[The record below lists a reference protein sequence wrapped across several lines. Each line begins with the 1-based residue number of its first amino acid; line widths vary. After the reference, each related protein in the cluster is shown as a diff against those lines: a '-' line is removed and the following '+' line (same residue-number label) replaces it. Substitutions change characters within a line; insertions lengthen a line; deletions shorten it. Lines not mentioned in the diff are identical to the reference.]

1 MKKIEEIIKE
11 KSDYRKDA
19 SSLKKS
25 ISFSMY
31 EKKKTVVPFKKW
43 GWSLL
48 AIFLIGI
55 VSVTALIKG
64 DRPSTSSCNTSS
76 SNNSGYNPPDHN
88 TPTIPQEKYET
99 LAFKNKR
106 NVVDRY
112 EKNASFV
119 DTGFEMVKVDE
130 ALQISETL
138 NDTFEVDATEFKEG
152 EVGKYNITISSNSDR
167 HLKMHYEVQVVDE
180 TIQSIEIDQSKTRK
194 VYYLGEP
201 ILKEDVYLN
210 KICMDSNG
218 KTLAPKEVKRME
230 FEVDTSNYDANQV
243 GTYKVQVNL
252 TNAKDVASVKYEVE
266 VKPLEEINLDGDYYF
281 YDDECLSGEVNVYVA
296 SIEDGKLTPHFA
308 EFYNGTSDQLTYS
321 FINGR
326 LILRGSNESQY
337 LEYFPKERIL
347 KLSGM
352 IDEEWIL
359 YAKND
364 YDKTFSIQGEY
375 VNEDEY
381 YQFIV
386 KDGYMDAMTLSYL
399 QYTYGGV
406 YFAEGFKDD
415 AKVEEDAEIQ
425 ENTTLYVG
433 FTPYEEKEEAPYFG
447 TWYFNKDYFRMPYL
461 IAFSFENG
469 KLINSNGSI
478 VEDYRIQKT
487 SQGYLLWIN
496 HYEKYLYID
505 EYDAFITDEAM
516 TYRNQLARFD
526 ASKQCLV
533 TLSTGR
539 SAQRVVVEKGQP
551 LITGFAREGSYTQLD
566 INSYKGTPIEKDTTF
581 SVRIISQYLFEI
593 EGRTFGTYDDY
604 YKIVSNNIIHADTQH
619 QYLLIHYDHFQE
631 VIVGWIAFL
640 DMDTLEVLALD
651 DDTSSILTFGYKAE
665 KLFVEEKEYEQ
676 NNEIYANLS
685 FIGSYQSEE
694 REVITLT
701 ECGYFNYTEHV
712 DRGGVIKD
720 YPASLKYRLISFDE
734 DKISIELNHVFDDN
748 EIIEITCEE
757 GVWKFTWNSQE
768 YMLSLKENSQ

>member
-64 DRPSTSSCNTSS
+64 DSPSTSSGNTSS
-76 SNNSGYNPPDHN
+76 SNNSGNNTPDHN
-88 TPTIPQEKYET
+88 TPSIPQEKYET

-106 NVVDRY
+106 DIVDRY
-112 EKNASFV
+112 EKNASFI
-119 DTGFEMVKVDE
+119 DSGFEMVKIDE
-130 ALQISETL
+130 ALQVSETL
-138 NDTFEVDATEFKEG
+138 NDTFEVNATEFKEG
-152 EVGKYNITISSNSDR
+152 EVGKYNITIASNSNK
-167 HLKMHYEVQVVDE
+167 HLKMQYEVQVVDE
-180 TIQSIEIDQSKTRK
+180 TIQSIEIDQNKTRK

-201 ILKEDVYLN
+201 VLKEDVYLN
-210 KICMDSNG
+210 KICVDANG
-218 KTLAPKEVKRME
+218 KTLEPKEVKRME
-230 FEVDTSNYDANQV
+230 FEVDTSNYDANHV
-243 GTYKVQVNL
+243 GTYKIGISL
-252 TNAKDVASVKYEVE
+252 INATDVRSVEYEIE

-296 SIEDGKLTPHFA
+296 SIEEGKLIPHFA
-308 EFYNGTSDQLTYS
+308 EFYDGTSDQLTYS
-321 FINGR
+321 FIDGR
-326 LILRGSNESQY
+326 LILRGSNKSQY

-352 IDEEWIL
+352 IGEEWIL

-364 YDKTFSIQGEY
+364 YDKAFSIRGEN
-375 VNEDEY
+375 VSEDEY

-406 YFAEGFKDD
+406 YFAESFKDD
-415 AKVEEDAEIQ
+415 VKVEEDAEIQ
-425 ENTTLYVG
+425 ENSILYVG
-433 FTPYEEKEEAPYFG
+433 FTPYEEKEEEPYFG
-447 TWYFNKDYFRMPYL
+447 IWYFNKNYFRMPYL
-461 IAFSFENG
+461 VAFSFENG
-469 KLINSNGSI
+469 KLINSNGLE
-478 VEDYRIQKT
+478 VEDYRIQET
-487 SQGYLLWIN
+487 SQGYLLWISHN
-496 HYEKYLYID
+496 EKYLYIG
-505 EYDAFITDEAM
+505 EYDTFITDEAM
-516 TYRNQLARFD
+516 TNRNQLARYD

-539 SAQRVVVEKGQP
+539 SAQRVVVEKGKP
-551 LITGFAREGSYTQLD
+551 LITGFAREGSYTQLE

-581 SVRIISQYLFEI
+581 SVRHISRYLFEI
-593 EGRTFGTYDDY
+593 EGNTFGTYDDY

-640 DMDTLEVLALD
+640 DIDTLEVLSLD
-651 DDTSSILTFGYKAE
+651 DARSILTFDFSAE
-665 KLFVEEKEYEQ
+665 KLVIEEKEYEI
-676 NNEIYANLS
+676 NNALYANLDFVGVYKS
-685 FIGSYQSEE
+685 AEGKT
-694 REVITLT
+694 ITLT
-701 ECGYFNYTEHV
+701 EKGRFDYTIYI
-712 DRGGVIKD
+712 DRGGVVKPYSD
-720 YPASLKYRLISFDE
+720 SLNYRLISFDE
-734 DKISIELNHVFDDN
+734 NKISIELNHVFEDN
-748 EIIEITCEE
+748 EIIKLTYEE

-768 YMLSLKENSQ
+768 YTLLKENSQ

>member
-31 EKKKTVVPFKKW
+31 KKKKAVVPFKKW
-43 GWSLL
+43 GWSLV

-55 VSVTALIKG
+55 ISVTALIKR
-64 DRPSTSSCNTSS
+64 DNPSTSSSS
-76 SNNSGYNPPDHN
+76 SNSGYNPPDHN
-88 TPTIPQEKYET
+88 TPTIPQDKYET

-112 EKNASFV
+112 EKNASFI
-119 DTGFEMVKVDE
+119 DSGFEMVKVDE
-130 ALQISETL
+130 ALQVSETL

-152 EVGKYNITISSNSDR
+152 EVGEYNITISSNSDK
-167 HLKMHYEVQVVDE
+167 HLKMQYQVQVVDE
-180 TIQSIEIDQSKTRK
+180 TIQYIEIDQSKTRK
-194 VYYLGEP
+194 VYYLGES

-210 KICMDSNG
+210 KICMDANG
-218 KTLAPKEVKRME
+218 KVLDPKEVKRME
-230 FEVDTSNYDANQV
+230 FEVDTSNYNANQV
-243 GTYKVQVNL
+243 GTYKIEVSL
-252 TNAKDVASVKYEVE
+252 TNAKDVRSVEYEVE

-296 SIEDGKLTPHFA
+296 SIEEEKLIPHFA
-308 EFYNGTSDQLTYS
+308 EFYNGTSDELTYS
-321 FINGR
+321 FIDGR

-359 YAKND
+359 YAKTD
-364 YDKTFSIQGEY
+364 YDKTFSIQGEN
-375 VNEDEY
+375 VSEDEY

-406 YFAEGFKDD
+406 YFDEDFNDD
-415 AKVEEDAEIQ
+415 MKVEEDAEIQ

-433 FTPYEEKEEAPYFG
+433 FTPYEEKEEEPYFG

-461 IAFSFENG
+461 VAFSFENG
-469 KLINSNGSI
+469 KLINSNGSK
-478 VEDYRIQKT
+478 VEDYRIQET
-487 SQGYLLWIN
+487 SQGYLLWISHN
-496 HYEKYLYID
+496 EKYLYID
-505 EYDAFITDEAM
+505 EYNAFITDEAM

-526 ASKQCLV
+526 ATQQCLV

-551 LITGFAREGSYTQLD
+551 LITEFAREGSYTQLK
-566 INSYKGTPIEKDTTF
+566 INSYNGTPIEKDTTF
-581 SVRIISQYLFEI
+581 SVRHISRYLFEI
-593 EGRTFGTYDDY
+593 EGKTFGTYEDY
-604 YKIVSNNIIHADTQH
+604 YQIVSNNRIHADTQH
-619 QYLLIHYDHFQE
+619 QYLLMHYDHYQE
-631 VIVGWIAFL
+631 VVVGWLSFL
-640 DMDTLEVLALD
+640 DIDTLQVIPLD
-651 DDTSSILTFGYKAE
+651 DDTSPILTFDYNAE
-665 KLFVEEKEYEQ
+665 KLVVEEKEYEF
-676 NNEIYANLS
+676 NNALYANLD
-685 FIGSYQSEE
+685 FIGAYKSAEGE
-694 REVITLT
+694 TITLT
-701 ECGYFNYTEHV
+701 EKGWFNYTMYI
-712 DRGGVIKD
+712 DRGGVIKPYSD
-720 YPASLKYRLISFDE
+720 SLNYRLISFDE

-748 EIIEITCEE
+748 EVIELTCEE

-768 YMLSLKENSQ
+768 FKEE

>member
-48 AIFLIGI
+48 AILLIGI
-55 VSVTALIKG
+55 ISITTLIKE
-64 DRPSTSSCNTSS
+64 RNPSTSSNTS

-88 TPTIPQEKYET
+88 TPTIPKEKYET

-106 NVVDRY
+106 NVVDCY

-152 EVGKYNITISSNSDR
+152 EVGKYNITIASNSNK
-167 HLKMHYEVQVVDE
+167 HLKMQYEVQVVDE

-252 TNAKDVASVKYEVE
+252 TNAKDVASVAYEVE

-406 YFAEGFKDD
+406 YFAEDFKDD
-415 AKVEEDAEIQ
+415 VKVEEDAEIQ

-526 ASKQCLV
+526 ASSQCIV
-533 TLSTGR
+533 TLSMGL
-539 SAQRVVVEKGQP
+539 SVQRVVVTKGQP

-581 SVRIISQYLFEI
+581 SVRLISQYLFEI
-593 EGRTFGTYDDY
+593 EGKTFGTYDDY
-604 YKIVSNNIIHADTQH
+604 YQIVSNNKIHAKTKH
-619 QYLLIHYDHFQE
+619 QYLLIHYDHYKE
-631 VIVGWIAFL
+631 IVVGWIAFL
-640 DMDTLEVLALD
+640 DIDTLEVLSLD
-651 DDTSSILTFGYKAE
+651 DARPILTFDYKAE

-676 NNEIYANLS
+676 NDEIYANLS

-694 REVITLT
+694 GEVITLT
-701 ECGYFNYTEHV
+701 ERGSFNYTEHI

-757 GVWKFTWNSQE
+757 GVWKFTWNSQK
-768 YMLSLKENSQ
+768 YALSLKENSQ

>member
-31 EKKKTVVPFKKW
+31 EKEKTVVPFKKW

-64 DRPSTSSCNTSS
+64 DRPSTSSVNTSS

-88 TPTIPQEKYET
+88 TPTIPKEKYET

-106 NVVDRY
+106 NVVDCY

-180 TIQSIEIDQSKTRK
+180 TIQSIEIDQRKTRK

-252 TNAKDVASVKYEVE
+252 TNAKDVASVAYEVE

-406 YFAEGFKDD
+406 YFDESFKDD
-415 AKVEEDAEIQ
+415 VRVEEDAEIQ
-425 ENTTLYVG
+425 ENSILYVG
-433 FTPYEEKEEAPYFG
+433 FTPYEEKEEEPYFG

-461 IAFSFENG
+461 VAFSFENG
-469 KLINSNGSI
+469 KLINNNGLE
-478 VEDYRIQKT
+478 VEDYRIQET
-487 SQGYLLWIN
+487 SQGYLLWISHN
-496 HYEKYLYID
+496 EKYLYIG

-526 ASKQCLV
+526 ASSQCIV
-533 TLSTGR
+533 TLSMGL
-539 SAQRVVVEKGQP
+539 SVQRVVVTKGQP

-581 SVRIISQYLFEI
+581 SVRLISQYLFEI
-593 EGRTFGTYDDY
+593 EGKTFGTYDDY
-604 YKIVSNNIIHADTQH
+604 YQIVSNNKIHAKTKH
-619 QYLLIHYDHFQE
+619 QYLLIHYDHYKE
-631 VIVGWIAFL
+631 IVVGWLSFL
-640 DMDTLEVLALD
+640 DMDTLEVLAI

-676 NNEIYANLS
+676 NDEIYANLS

-694 REVITLT
+694 GEVITLT
-701 ECGYFNYTEHV
+701 ERGSFNYTEHI

-757 GVWKFTWNSQE
+757 GVWKFTWNSQK
-768 YMLSLKENSQ
+768 YALSLKENSQ